1 MRNEG
6 GLRLPFFCPRIEYI
20 SLFQTTRDTCLL
32 TTTVDMQA
40 AIKAVLPLFQSR
52 KKFVLTTHLNPDGD
66 GLGSELALG
75 EWLARQGK
83 TVHILNHSGTPE
95 MYLFLDENQRIQ
107 KFDEAR
113 HAQILAEAD
122 VILVM
127 DTNHPDRLRSM
138 QRPVLSSPG
147 VKICIDHHLEPAP
160 FAQYYLID
168 DDATS
173 TGEITYR
180 LLLQLA
186 GEQLSRLIASAL
198 YCAIMTDTGSFR
210 YPRVDPEIHRIVAHL
225 IECGADPITI
235 YSRVYEQW
243 SAGRMRLLGET
254 LSTLTTEYNGRL
266 AHVTVTQELLDKTD
280 TTEEDTDNF
289 TTYPMSVEGVVIGIL
304 FLELKESVKISFR
317 SKGEISINELAQQFG
332 GNGHKNAAGT
342 RLHNVTLPSIKDQVI
357 RASSAFLAE

>member
-1 MRNEG
+1 MREAFAS
-6 GLRLPFFCPRIEYI
+6 PFLCPRIEYI
-20 SLFQTTRDTCLL
+20 SLFQTTRDTYPL
-32 TTTVDMQA
+32 TTTVDMQSV
-40 AIKAVLPLFQSR
+40 IEAVLPLFHSR
-52 KKFVLTTHLNPDGD
+52 KKFVLTTHINPDGD
-66 GLGSELALG
+66 GLGSELALA
-75 EWLARQGK
+75 EWLASQGK
-83 TVHILNHSGTPE
+83 TVHVLNHSDTPE

-107 KFDEAR
+107 KFDIAR
-113 HAQILAEAD
+113 HTQILAEAD
-122 VILVM
+122 VILIM

-138 QRPVLSSPG
+138 QQPVLSSPG
-147 VKICIDHHLEPAP
+147 IKICIDHHLEPAP

-186 GEQLSRLIASAL
+186 GEHLSRFIASAL

-254 LSTLTTEYNGRL
+254 LSTLSVEYDGKL
-266 AHVTVTQELLDKTD
+266 AHMTVTQEVLDKTD

-289 TTYPMSVEGVVIGIL
+289 TTYPMSVEGVVIGLL

-317 SKGEISINELAQQFG
+317 SKGEIPINELAQQFG

-342 RLHNVTLPSIKDQVI
+342 RLHNVTLPTIKDQVI
-357 RASSAFLAE
+357 RASSAFLIE